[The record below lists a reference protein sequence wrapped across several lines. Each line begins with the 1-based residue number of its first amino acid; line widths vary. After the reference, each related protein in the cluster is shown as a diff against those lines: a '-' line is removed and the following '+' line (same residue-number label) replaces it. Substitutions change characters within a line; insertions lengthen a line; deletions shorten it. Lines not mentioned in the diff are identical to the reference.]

1 MKQITLILATS
12 MLIAGSSFAAYEG
25 HHGHHK
31 SPHHNHQHKSKPAE
45 SKSKAVV
52 KKEEAKDAVKKD
64 EKEEKDSVTSPL
76 KINALF
82 DFTTGTR
89 WQGGK
94 IDNKYKKLTAH
105 NKKLF
110 FGSNASVIANI
121 EQKTDDLT
129 YGAKIVISTTAAPK
143 MSASY
148 NGSHLYI
155 ESADFGK
162 IEAGAPINVNKSM
175 LIDAGSVAANMAG
188 ASWSTFMVLNPQGLA
203 GFDIN
208 NEDFYL
214 SEIKSSDLGAVDRE
228 PSRKINYYTPKING
242 FQFGVTWCPD
252 TTNGGSHKAH
262 EAKAFNSRKVQY
274 IDGTGNR
281 KFYSI
286 RHGATNAFALGATY
300 EQQVNEDTSWKVALT
315 GEFGK
320 AIQAAAY
327 EQQGANPAEL
337 VDPSAVNNTND
348 NILTGD
354 HKLKN
359 LKAYNIGAQVTTG
372 KYSYAVSY
380 GNLGKS
386 FTSNNDAKFSK
397 NGSRR
402 SYFYSAA
409 VAYTEGQMKVSLTYR
424 GSSTRKN
431 IANVFALGS
440 DYQFKEG
447 LQGYAELAYGYGKGR
462 GKKVEAGQW
471 VDARQKLRGATL
483 LLGLRV
489 KV

>member
-1 MKQITLILATS
+1 MKQFTLILATS
-12 MLIAGSSFAAYEG
+12 VLIVGNALAQEGYHKGPHHHHKG
-25 HHGHHK
+25 HHHHHK
-31 SPHHNHQHKSKPAE
+31 AKPAE
-45 SKSKAVV
+45 TKSKAVV
-52 KKEEAKDAVKKD
+52 TNEE
-64 EKEEKDSVTSPL
+64 EKEETSITSPL

-82 DFTTGTR
+82 DFVTGTR

-94 IDNKYKKLTAH
+94 VAPKHKNLTAH

-129 YGAKIVISTTAAPK
+129 YGAKIVINTTAAPK
-143 MSASY
+143 MSATY

-155 ESADFGK
+155 QSDDFGK
-162 IEAGAPINVNKSM
+162 IEAGAPFNVNNSM

-188 ASWSTFMVLNPQGLA
+188 ASWTTFMETNPQDLA

-214 SEIKSSDLGAVDRE
+214 SDFRSKNLASINRE

-242 FQFGVTWCPD
+242 FQFGITWCPD
-252 TTNGGSHKAH
+252 TTNGGSDRTT
-262 EAKAFNSRKVQY
+262 EAKAYNSKQVQY
-274 IDGTGNR
+274 IDGTGTAQSYHVR
-281 KFYSI
+281 
-286 RHGATNAFALGATY
+286 RGATNAIALGATY

-327 EQQGANPAEL
+327 QQDATD
-337 VDPSAVNNTND
+337 VIDPSAVNNTTD
-348 NILTGD
+348 KILTGD
-354 HKLKN
+354 HKLQN
-359 LKAYNIGAQVTTG
+359 LKAYNIGAQVISG
-372 KYSYAVSY
+372 KYSYAISY
-380 GNLGKS
+380 GDLGKS
-386 FTSNNDAKFSK
+386 FTSKNDANFSK
-397 NGSRR
+397 SRR

-424 GSSTRKN
+424 GSSTLKN
-431 IANVFALGS
+431 VANVFALGT
-440 DYQFKEG
+440 DYQFKQG

-462 GKKVEAGQW
+462 GKKVEGGQW
-471 VDARQKLRGATL
+471 VNAHQKVRGATL

>member
-1 MKQITLILATS
+1 MKQFTLILATS
-12 MLIAGSSFAAYEG
+12 MLIAGNTFAYES
-25 HHGHHK
+25 HHTGQHHHK
-31 SPHHNHQHKSKPAE
+31 AKSAE
-45 SKSKAVV
+45 VAKSKALVKKEAAKTV
-52 KKEEAKDAVKKD
+52 KKEEA
-64 EKEEKDSVTSPL
+64 TQQISPL

-82 DFTTGTR
+82 DFAAGTR

-94 IDNKYKKLTAH
+94 IKRSEKKLTAH
-105 NKKLF
+105 NTKMF

-129 YGAKIVISTTAAPK
+129 YGAKIVINTTAAPK
-143 MSASY
+143 MSATY

-155 ESADFGK
+155 QSDDFGQVQ
-162 IEAGAPINVNKSM
+162 AGAPFNVNHSM

-188 ASWSTFMVLNPQGLA
+188 ASWLTFMATNPQDLA
-203 GFDIN
+203 GFSIN

-214 SEIKSSDLGAVDRE
+214 SEFRSTNLAAINRE

-242 FQFGVTWCPD
+242 FQLGVTWAPD
-252 TTNGGSHKAH
+252 TTNGGSDKNTA
-262 EAKAFNSRKVQY
+262 AKAYNAQKVQY
-274 IDGTGNR
+274 IDGTGTTQSYHVR
-281 KFYSI
+281 
-286 RHGATNAFALGATY
+286 RGATNAFALGATY

-327 EQQGANPAEL
+327 ADTDE
-337 VDPSAVNNTND
+337 VIDPSAVNNTTD
-348 NILTGD
+348 KILIGD

-359 LKAYNIGAQVTTG
+359 LKAYNIGAQVVSG
-372 KYSYAVSY
+372 KYSYALSY
-380 GNLGKS
+380 GDLGKS
-386 FTSNNDAKFSK
+386 FTSNNDAQFSK
-397 NGSRR
+397 SRR

-424 GSSTRKN
+424 GSSTLKN
-431 IANVFALGS
+431 VANVFALGS

-447 LQGYAELAYGYGKGR
+447 LQGYAELAYGYGKGK
-462 GKKVEAGQW
+462 GKKAVNGQW

-483 LLGLRV
+483 LVGLRV

>member
-12 MLIAGSSFAAYEG
+12 VLIAGSAIAAHEG
-25 HHGHHK
+25 HRGHHK
-31 SPHHNHQHKSKPAE
+31 GPHHQQHKAKPAE
-45 SKSKAVV
+45 TKSKAVV
-52 KKEEAKDAVKKD
+52 KKEEAKSTVKKE

-82 DFTTGTR
+82 DFATGTR

-94 IDNKYKKLTAH
+94 IDPRYKKLTAH

-121 EQKTDDLT
+121 EHKTDDLT
-129 YGAKIVISTTAAPK
+129 YGAKIVINTTAAPK
-143 MSASY
+143 TSATY

-155 ESADFGK
+155 QSDDFGK
-162 IEAGAPINVNKSM
+162 IEAGAPFNVNKSM
-175 LIDAGSVAANMAG
+175 LIDASSVAANMAG
-188 ASWSTFMVLNPQGLA
+188 ASWSTFMVKNPQGLA
-203 GFDIN
+203 GFSIN

-228 PSRKINYYTPKING
+228 PSRKINYYTSKING

-262 EAKAFNSRKVQY
+262 EAKAFNARKVQY
-274 IDGTGNR
+274 IDGNGDQQL
-281 KFYSI
+281 YSI

-327 EQQGANPAEL
+327 AQEGAAPTE
-337 VDPSAVNNTND
+337 VIDPSAVNNTD
-348 NILTGD
+348 DKILIGD

-359 LKAYNIGAQVTTG
+359 LKAYNIGAQVTSG
-372 KYSYAVSY
+372 KYSYALSY
-380 GNLGKS
+380 GDLGKS

-424 GSSTRKN
+424 GSSTMKTV
-431 IANVFALGS
+431 ANVFALGS

-447 LQGYAELAYGYGKGR
+447 LQGYTELAYGYGKGR
-462 GKKVEAGQW
+462 GKKVEGGQW
-471 VDARQKLRGATL
+471 VDAHQKLRGATL